1 MGVDCSSRSVRVSH
15 VLSSSTPA
23 CRNEDVSASEL
34 ELELASDEDK
44 LERSVKAAVVLISE
58 QVEPTLELML
68 KRTEKYR
75 PEYLDVHVS
84 LWGLKKKRRLT
95 WSQAP
100 ASPARTPPR
109 WCQGARRLRRSQL
122 PEHSPFLQSK

>member
-68 KRTEKYR
+68 EPGTSFSSE
-75 PEYLDVHVS
+75 DATSMVS
-84 LWGLKKKRRLT
+84 GCSEAAEIAAARALT
-95 WSQAP
+95 VS
-100 ASPARTPPR
+100 
-109 WCQGARRLRRSQL
+109 CV
-122 PEHSPFLQSK
+122 